1 VDHKQE
7 VSSGGNGVSEQDEL
21 DSSGSEPAEDMIAKA
36 VAEGPLPGIKD
47 QEAAEAELA
56 EQTDTPVGQRPED
69 EADELGG
76 FNLRA

>member
-1 VDHKQE
+1 M
-7 VSSGGNGVSEQDEL
+7 SEQDEL
-21 DSSGSEPAEDMIAKA
+21 DSSGGEPAEDMIAKA

-47 QEAAEAELA
+47 QERADEELADEAE
-56 EQTDTPVGQRPED
+56 TPIGTRPQD